1 MKRKTSPTVHRIVL
15 THGREGVPKF
25 IREDTEQ
32 FFEAV
37 TRRKSKTFSVAK
49 PILSNDFQSSYQI
62 NFDAKQKEKTQ
73 STISLAKPIPPMLV
87 PPPPPPSPPPPAPV
101 RTSSSS
107 RRAKAVSS
115 ASLCVHQPTLP
126 PIIPSPSS
134 SIELSTP
141 MIESVTPLPSLS
153 RQFRHGEP
161 IDQDVFRRAYERAI
175 SVARSRLLFRDPY
188 SLTRANATH
197 GVLYSYYDHT
207 PMCIFS
213 HGNTCTHRQDG
224 TVKKK
229 VDRKTKGN
237 YYRKQIFDDVVV
249 ENYLPYE
256 KPSDV
261 SPMN

>member
-1 MKRKTSPTVHRIVL
+1 MKRKTSPVHRITL

-32 FFEAV
+32 FFATV
-37 TRRKSKTFSVAK
+37 TRRKSRSLSIAK
-49 PILSNDFQSSYQI
+49 PVISNDFQPTFQI
-62 NFDAKQKEKTQ
+62 NFNANKKEKSQ
-73 STISLAKPIPPMLV
+73 SIIPLAKPIPPMLV
-87 PPPPPPSPPPPAPV
+87 PPPPPPPPV
-101 RTSSSS
+101 RTSSSSSSS

-115 ASLCVHQPTLP
+115 ASLCVRQSILP
-126 PIIPSPSS
+126 PINASPSS

-141 MIESVTPLPSLS
+141 MLETVTPLPSLS

-175 SVARSRLLFRDPY
+175 SVARSRLLFHDPY

-213 HGNTCTHRQDG
+213 HGKMCNHRG
-224 TVKKK
+224 ESTKKLE
-229 VDRKTKGN
+229 RKTKGN
-237 YYRKQIFDDVVV
+237 YYRKQIFNDVVV
-249 ENYLPYE
+249 ENYLPFE
-256 KPSDV
+256 NKSDV
-261 SPMN
+261 NPVE